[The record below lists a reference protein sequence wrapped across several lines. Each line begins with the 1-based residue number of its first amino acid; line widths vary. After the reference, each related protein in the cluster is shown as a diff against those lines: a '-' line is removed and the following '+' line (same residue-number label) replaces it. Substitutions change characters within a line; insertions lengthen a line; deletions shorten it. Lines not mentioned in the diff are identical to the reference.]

1 MSLFNKELKE
11 LFDFSSKER
20 PKVVADEIQAGVE
33 EAGKGR
39 GLGVQT
45 KKRKTPN
52 FSLSDAGQNLYKDA
66 YGASEEA
73 LAKQEELRKATETEG
88 IRGILGN
95 VMAETTKLTERYA
108 PSAEGTLGTAT
119 YLTKEEQKQRTIV
132 DYTVTKEKPEFKAS
146 GINIEQSY
154 KNYAEGG
161 SKAIADYN
169 PNYGEDATKAATP
182 FTHIVFHH
190 TASGKNEKDDKVV
203 EAGQR
208 LNPKG
213 DQLGYHFYIGRD
225 LKIRQAAPLNKRTNH
240 VGGTNRYFERASE
253 IDTTFTK
260 EQAIALLKDQK
271 NAFNENSIGIGFIAA
286 NDKGIDPKQIEIGMK
301 LAEALSG
308 QFSINPENVGGHGHL
323 EHQDRRPTEGTTATK
338 AWRELKKLK
347 KHNHLQGKG
356 SSRDFSLGNRPQDL
370 EYKPALS
377 TEDVKERILAFQ
389 MQHDDLAND
398 GVLGPKTKAKIK
410 KVGYKLN
417 E

>member
-1 MSLFNKELKE
+1 MGFFNKELKE

-52 FSLSDAGQNLYKDA
+52 FSLSGAGQNL

-73 LAKQEELRKATETEG
+73 LAKQEEMRKATQSEG
-88 IRGILGN
+88 ITNILSA
-95 VMAETTKLTERYA
+95 VMKDTENETQKYL
-108 PSAEGTLGTAT
+108 PKGDTLGEAT
-119 YLTKEEQKQRTIV
+119 YLTKEEKKQRSIV

-146 GINIEQSY
+146 GLNIEQSY
-154 KNYAEGG
+154 KDYAEGG

-169 PNYGEDATKAATP
+169 PNYGEVATKAATP

-190 TASGKNEKDDKVV
+190 TASGKKEKDDKVV

-213 DQLGYHFYIGRD
+213 EQLGYHFYVGRD

-240 VGGTNRYFERASE
+240 VGGTNRYFERASK
-253 IDTTFTK
+253 IDTTFTE
-260 EQAIALLKDQK
+260 EQAIALLKDKK

-286 NDKGIDPKQIEIGMK
+286 NDKDINPKQIEIGMK

-308 QFSINPENVGGHGHL
+308 QFNINPENVGGHGHL
-323 EHQDRRPTEGTTATK
+323 KHQKRRPTEGTTATK
-338 AWRELKKLK
+338 AWRKLK
-347 KHNHLQGKG
+347 NLKIHKHLQGKG
-356 SSRDFSLGNRPQDL
+356 SSRDFSLGNRPQNL

-377 TEDVKERILAFQ
+377 TEDVKERVLAFQ
-389 MQHDDLAND
+389 RLHDDLVND
-398 GVLGPKTKAKIK
+398 GKLGPKTKEKMK